1 MALTCRWCNNEAGTR
16 YDAEAKK
23 QEALRLFLAGQS
35 ADPMRVEYTIGGVT
49 NRGNMHLSG
58 NGVLLLGVPEVNNPA
73 DVERMAQIMDSL
85 VDSGDTRFRLDWR
98 PTIRISPNHARVSW
112 LRTGYLVAF
121 AALGWSY
128 ILRSTLDPLRAQF
141 EDPLN
146 ITVPPL
152 SLYEPT
158 ADPLRREVLIV
169 EEPDEQRSV
178 VISIGRR
185 LIFLPAIDGPRSLDE
200 LADALGSHHTA
211 RRLQYSFFGK
221 RLPWPRKPQ
230 YLLDPS

>member
-23 QEALRLFLAGQS
+23 QEMLRLFLAGES
-35 ADPMRVEYTIGGVT
+35 TDPMRVEYTIGGVT

-58 NGVLLLGVPEVNNPA
+58 NGALLLGVPQANNPA
-73 DVERMAQIMDSL
+73 DVERLAQAMDSL
-85 VDSGDTRFRLDWR
+85 VDSGGFRLDWR
-98 PTIRISPNHARVSW
+98 PTMRISSNHARVSW

-128 ILRSTLDPLRAQF
+128 ILQPALDPLRAQF
-141 EDPLN
+141 EDPVN

-152 SLYEPT
+152 ILHEPS
-158 ADPLRREVLIV
+158 ADPLRREVHIV
-169 EEPDEQRSV
+169 EEPSEQRSV

-185 LIFLPAIDGPRSLDE
+185 LIFLPSIDDSRPLDE
-200 LADALGSHHTA
+200 LARALGVQQTS
-211 RRLQYSFFGK
+211 RRVQFSFSGK

-230 YLLDPS
+230 YFLDPS